1 MTKTSH
7 FAQFMKNT
15 AAIQQK
21 SIKWL
26 MYTVGCD
33 NEDLPDF
40 KYWFEKANA
49 LEALIDNGL
58 KKLEPEFEKA
68 GFNSDNLYYGRYFG
82 SCKTPETGKAVE
94 IVIGIWYNGDG
105 DIADY
110 FRYNPIDIKG
120 IDKITRVIEKK
131 ATTKPKPIKT
141 ESDML
146 DKRGVKIDVGDTVA
160 FARPDVSG
168 KGYYIEIGIVQ
179 SFIGSTMVKIRYL
192 EDTKTVQKTSQKVI
206 VIKSNKAKTLGF

>member
-1 MTKTSH
+1 MTKTSN
-7 FAQFMKNT
+7 FAQFIKNT

-26 MYTVGCD
+26 AYTIGCD
-33 NEDLPDF
+33 NEDLPDA
-40 KYWFEKANA
+40 KYWFEKAKA

-58 KKLEPEFEKA
+58 KKLEPELEKA
-68 GFNSDNLYYGRYFG
+68 GFNSDNLYYGRCFG
-82 SCKTPETGKAVE
+82 RCKIPETGKAVE
-94 IVIGIWYNGDG
+94 IVIGIWYNGED
-105 DIADY
+105 DITD
-110 FRYNPIDIKG
+110 FFENNPIPIKE
-120 IDKITRVIEKK
+120 INVVRAFEKK

-146 DKRGVKIDVGDTVA
+146 DQKGIKIDVGDTVA
-160 FARPDVSG
+160 FVSPDSGG

-179 SFIGSTMVKIRYL
+179 SFHGTTMVNIEYSESPTKIVR
-192 EDTKTVQKTSQKVI
+192 KTSQKVI